1 MPILEGS
8 NLEHQEICYVQKLNR
23 VFKFGEYLNFN
34 LNALHSL
41 NLYWTDPNFGGLKVQ
56 SCVQVSNHQPFN
68 ICTASVQLYENSS
81 FPPIFL
87 HYLFPS
93 ENYWDFVPHCITY
106 WNLHKISDLPEVRVS
121 FYHFRVRFYSGLKF
135 LIFVEKTLTVQREAL
150 YPSRIWWRW
159 ICSPVKGWLRWND
172 Q

>member
-41 NLYWTDPNFGGLKVQ
+41 NLYWTDPNFGGLKVK
-56 SCVQVSNHQPFN
+56 SCVQVLDHQPFN

-81 FPPIFL
+81 FPPFFYISFSQVKTIGI
-87 HYLFPS
+87 LFPIALPI
-93 ENYWDFVPHCITY
+93 E
-106 WNLHKISDLPEVRVS
+106 IST
-121 FYHFRVRFYSGLKF
+121 KF
-135 LIFVEKTLTVQREAL
+135 LICQELECLSIIFESDSTAVW
-150 YPSRIWWRW
+150 SF
-159 ICSPVKGWLRWND
+159 
-172 Q
+172 